1 MSNQEPNRDK
11 ATFAGGCFW
20 CMVAPFQ
27 EKDGVSKVIAGY
39 TGGHKENPTY
49 SEVCAGQTEKERT
62 NVVFAVKIAL
72 DQADNILKPGMPA
85 DVIFLQE

>member
-39 TGGHKENPTY
+39 TGGHKY
-49 SEVCAGQTEKERT
+49 IGWIISIGAMIRSMLSL
-62 NVVFAVKIAL
+62 IAL
-72 DQADNILKPGMPA
+72 VPISFGGLGPKGRPPHPSLVM
-85 DVIFLQE
+85 LLH